1 MDKQHL
7 LIFLPS
13 GSANY
18 ALGQAYVS
26 KLQAL
31 LAQDYEVTCL
41 HSLDRSTLSALRDY
55 DAIHVFTLW
64 HRSVLHLL
72 HKAYSLHIPVVITP
86 LGDLQPWV
94 YAQHQHSYEWLKWK
108 KVITKASAVQVCGK
122 LEEHSFQQLH
132 LNARSVLIKNPILTS
147 LVTFES
153 VAQAT
158 GKLYRKVIDSNV
170 RFSITE
176 EIYALLCGTIQLGI
190 DDFMLRDHEQCR
202 KLNQQW
208 PQLTNE
214 QWRKILIYAT
224 DEHVDDYLSRG
235 LERLNISKPE
245 LNVHDID
252 KYPLPWKYAEG
263 DLPSDTLIPHSILVR
278 SKLSEN
284 VDKNEV
290 GERQLAIE
298 MINLHHETENGHV
311 PLRHLANVYS
321 TLRFIPMD
329 EDRVVD
335 ILKAMGL
342 AAFTKKV
349 IRKLQKTLRLPDGYA
364 INMRH

>member
-7 LIFLPS
+7 LILLPS
-13 GSANY
+13 GSASY

-26 KLQAL
+26 KLQTL
-31 LAQDYEVTCL
+31 LTQDYEVTCL
-41 HSLDRSTLSALRDY
+41 HSLDRSTLAALDDY
-55 DAIHVFTLW
+55 DVIHVFTLW

-94 YAQHQHSYEWLKWK
+94 YAQHRHSYDWLRWK
-108 KVITKASAVQVCGK
+108 KVIAKASAVQVCGK

-132 LNARSVLIKNPILTS
+132 LNARKVLIKNPILTS

-158 GKLYRKVIDSNV
+158 QRLYRKVIDSNV

-176 EIYALLCGTIQLGI
+176 EINALLCGTIQIGI
-190 DDFMLRDHEQCR
+190 DDFMLRDHEQCN
-202 KLNQQW
+202 KLCQQW
-208 PQLTNE
+208 AKLTNE
-214 QWRKILIYAT
+214 QWRMILIYAT
-224 DEHVDDYLSRG
+224 DEHVDDYLSLG

-252 KYPLPWKYAEG
+252 RYPLPWKYPED

-290 GERQLAIE
+290 GERKLVIE
-298 MINLHHETENGHV
+298 LINLHHESENGRV
-311 PLRHLANVYS
+311 PLRHLANVYM
-321 TLRFIPMD
+321 TLRFTPMD
-329 EDRVVD
+329 EDRVAD

-342 AAFTKKV
+342 ADFTQKV
-349 IRKLQKTLRLPDGYA
+349 TKKLQKTLRLPDGYA

>member
-1 MDKQHL
+1 MDKQNL

-26 KLQAL
+26 KLQTL
-31 LAQDYEVTCL
+31 LTQNYEVTCL
-41 HSLDRSTLSALRDY
+41 HSLDHSTLSLLSDY
-55 DAIHVFTLW
+55 DVIHVFTLW

-94 YAQHQHSYEWLKWK
+94 YAQHQHTYEWLIWK
-108 KVITKASAVQVCGK
+108 RVIAKASAVQVCGK

-132 LNARSVLIKNPILTS
+132 LNARTVLIKNPILTS

-153 VAQAT
+153 VAEAT
-158 GKLYRKVIDSNV
+158 GRLYRKVIDSNV

-190 DDFMLRDHEQCR
+190 DDFMLHDHEQCR
-202 KLNQQW
+202 KLIQQW
-208 PQLTNE
+208 GALTNE

-224 DEHVDDYLSRG
+224 DEHVDDYLSLG
-235 LERLNISKPE
+235 LERLQISKPE
-245 LNVHDID
+245 LSVHDID

-263 DLPSDTLIPHSILVR
+263 DLPSDKLIPHSILVR

-284 VDKNEV
+284 VDKSEV
-290 GERQLAIE
+290 GERKLVIE

-311 PLRHLANVYS
+311 PLRHLANVY
-321 TLRFIPMD
+321 TTFRYTPMD

-335 ILKAMGL
+335 ILRAMGL
-342 AAFTKKV
+342 AAFTQKV
-349 IRKLQKTLRLPDGYA
+349 TKKLQKSLRLPDGYA

>member
-1 MDKQHL
+1 MDKQNL
-7 LIFLPS
+7 IIFLPS

-18 ALGQAYVS
+18 ALGQAYIS

-31 LAQDYEVTCL
+31 LTQYYEVTCL
-41 HSLDRSTLSALRDY
+41 RSLDRSTLSALRDY
-55 DAIHVFTLW
+55 DVIHVFTLW

-94 YAQHQHSYEWLKWK
+94 YALHQHSYEWLKWK
-108 KVITKASAVQVCGK
+108 KAITKASAVQVCGK

-132 LNARSVLIKNPILTS
+132 LNTRTVLIKNPILTN

-176 EIYALLCGTIQLGI
+176 ETNALLCGTIQLGI
-190 DDFMLRDHEQCR
+190 DDFMLRNHELCR
-202 KLNQQW
+202 KLSQQW

-224 DEHVDDYLSRG
+224 DEHVDDYLSIG
-235 LERLNISKPE
+235 LERLNISMPN
-245 LNVHDID
+245 LNVQDIE

-263 DLPSDTLIPHSILVR
+263 DLPSDTLIPHSILIR

-298 MINLHHETENGHV
+298 MINLHHETESSHV
-311 PLRHLANVYS
+311 PLRHLANVYT

-342 AAFTKKV
+342 SAFAQKV
-349 IRKLQKTLRLPDGYA
+349 IKKLQKTLRLPDGYA
-364 INMRH
+364 INMKH

>member
-26 KLQAL
+26 KLQDL
-31 LAQDYEVTCL
+31 LTQDYEVTCL
-41 HSLDRSTLSALRDY
+41 HSLDRSTLSLLGDF
-55 DAIHVFTLW
+55 DVIHVFTLW

-72 HKAYSLHIPVVITP
+72 HKAYRLHIPVVITP

-108 KVITKASAVQVCGK
+108 KVIAKASAVQVCGK
-122 LEEHSFQQLH
+122 LEEHSFQQLR
-132 LNARSVLIKNPILTS
+132 LNARTVLIKNPILTS

-176 EIYALLCGTIQLGI
+176 ESNALLCGTIQLGI
-190 DDFMLRDHEQCR
+190 DDFMLRDHEQ
-202 KLNQQW
+202 
-208 PQLTNE
+208 
-214 QWRKILIYAT
+214 WRKILIYAT
-224 DEHVDDYLSRG
+224 DEHVDDYLSLG
-235 LERLNISKPE
+235 LERLSISKPE

-252 KYPLPWKYAEG
+252 RYPLPWKYPED
-263 DLPSDTLIPHSILVR
+263 DLPSDTLISHSILVR

-290 GERQLAIE
+290 GERKLVIE

-311 PLRHLANVYS
+311 PLRHLANVYT
-321 TLRFIPMD
+321 TLRFTPMD

-335 ILKAMGL
+335 IMKAMGL
-342 AAFTKKV
+342 AGFAQKVTK
-349 IRKLQKTLRLPDGYA
+349 KLQKTLRLPDGYA

>member
-1 MDKQHL
+1 MLTGIASEDAMVAIGVI
-7 LIFLPS
+7 IFF
-13 GSANY
+13 
-18 ALGQAYVS
+18 
-26 KLQAL
+26 
-31 LAQDYEVTCL
+31 E
-41 HSLDRSTLSALRDY
+41 
-55 DAIHVFTLW
+55 
-64 HRSVLHLL
+64 
-72 HKAYSLHIPVVITP
+72 
-86 LGDLQPWV
+86 
-94 YAQHQHSYEWLKWK
+94 
-108 KVITKASAVQVCGK
+108 
-122 LEEHSFQQLH
+122 
-132 LNARSVLIKNPILTS
+132 IL
-147 LVTFES
+147 
-153 VAQAT
+153 
-158 GKLYRKVIDSNV
+158 
-170 RFSITE
+170 
-176 EIYALLCGTIQLGI
+176 
-190 DDFMLRDHEQCR
+190 
-202 KLNQQW
+202 
-208 PQLTNE
+208 
-214 QWRKILIYAT
+214 
-224 DEHVDDYLSRG
+224 VDDYLSRG
-235 LERLNISKPE
+235 LERLSISKPE

-349 IRKLQKTLRLPDGYA
+349 IRKLQKT
-364 INMRH
+364 